1 VQNKLREGLRALEI
15 HGLSDVVIEREIIYL
30 EELLRWNKKINL
42 TSVTER
48 LPALEK
54 HLLDSLM
61 LLRFIGQAR
70 QLADLGSGAGLPG
83 IPLAI
88 ARDDLQVVSIESVGK
103 KVHFQ
108 KHVKRVLALDNL
120 QIKEGRI
127 EKVLPVKAPTSTND
141 IVVARALAPL
151 DQLISMAAPL
161 VAPGGR
167 LIAMKGPEASKE
179 LEQARN
185 SWPEDLEE
193 DVTLPCYQLP
203 FSGSERC
210 LVIIQRR
217 QLA

>member
-1 VQNKLREGLRALEI
+1 MRALEI
-15 HGLSDVVIEREIIYL
+15 RGLSDVVIERELRYL

-42 TSVTER
+42 TAVSGL

-70 QLADLGSGAGLPG
+70 QLTDLGSGAGLPG

-88 ARDDLQVVSIESVGK
+88 ARADLQVVSVESVGK

-108 KHVKRVLALDNL
+108 KHIKRLLALENL
-120 QIKEGRI
+120 KIKECRI
-127 EKVLPVKAPTSTND
+127 ENVLPEKTRTNTD
-141 IVVARALAPL
+141 EIVVARALAPL
-151 DQLISMAAPL
+151 EQLIAMAAPL

-167 LIAMKGPEASKE
+167 LIAMKGPEAIKE
-179 LEQARN
+179 LEQARK
-185 SWPEDLEE
+185 SWPEILED
-193 DVTLPCYQLP
+193 DVTMPGYQLP

-210 LVIIQRR
+210 LVIMQRR
-217 QLA
+217 RQS